1 MEIPFTEAEKPGA
14 LLAIFASRL
23 TIPHEQRFVLAEAIK
38 TSNVP
43 LQQLVDL
50 LQYGRYQPDWS
61 GALLPGGRSVR
72 SCVNVYNEL
81 MGASPPAT
89 YAVQNPKRKFDVVD
103 SSTEPTN
110 QARQP
115 ISLSLSSARVL
126 QPKPAPNGSPRL
138 VSQSAPA
145 VKPRK
150 RGRPSKA
157 DIEARKAEE
166 AIHDAPLLPG
176 PGLGPGPQGEH
187 PYAGAVSVESQAG
200 PQVAIAPKSADSLH
214 QPGPDIGAQD
224 PTGEAAG
231 KKKRGRPSSRK
242 SMVSDSDEAVTPF
255 GSSRDPPA
263 AIGRAYTP
271 VSPTQKPG
279 SSPQV
284 LHEHGTDDSS
294 VSQQPKP

>member
-1 MEIPFTEAEKPGA
+1 MEIPFTEAEK
-14 LLAIFASRL
+14 
-23 TIPHEQRFVLAEAIK
+23 RFVLAEAIK

-43 LQQLVDL
+43 LQQLLEL
-50 LQYGRYQPDWS
+50 LQYGRYQPDWP
-61 GALLPGGRSVR
+61 GALLPAGRSLR

-81 MGASPPAT
+81 MGTSQPAT

-103 SSTEPTN
+103 STTEPAN

-115 ISLSLSSARVL
+115 MSLPLSSARVL

-145 VKPRK
+145 TKPRK

-166 AIHDAPLLPG
+166 AIHDSPSLPG
-176 PGLGPGPQGEH
+176 PRGEH
-187 PYAGAVSVESQAG
+187 PYLGGRSVESQTG
-200 PQVAIAPKSADSLH
+200 PQVAIAPTSADSLH
-214 QPGPDIGAQD
+214 QPSPDIGTQD
-224 PTGEAAG
+224 PTGEAGG

-242 SMVSDSDEAVTPF
+242 SMVSDSDEAVTGI

-263 AIGRAYTP
+263 ATGRAYTP
-271 VSPTQKPG
+271 ASPTQKPG
-279 SSPQV
+279 SLPQV

-294 VSQQPKP
+294 VSQQPRP